1 MNIEQLPK
9 LDLHCHLDGSLAK
22 TMIERCLGRPV
33 SADML
38 TVSDDCRSLTEYLQ
52 KFDIP
57 VQCLRTAEGLED
69 GAYTFVKE
77 IAGENIKYIEVRFA
91 PMLSA
96 HEHLSCSEVIEAVR
110 KGMERAKEDFKVRY
124 GIIVCAM
131 RNHSMEKNMEM
142 LSCAKLYL
150 GEGVCA
156 LDLAGDESAF
166 PTENF
171 RELFREAKRIGM
183 PFTIHS
189 GETGSLD
196 NVREAFELG
205 ARRIGHGIALKQ
217 DPELMKAY
225 AGAGI
230 GVEMCP
236 TSNFQ
241 TKAVRCWEEY
251 PLRQFIDAGIKVS
264 INTDNRTVSGT
275 TMTKELTK
283 IYEQYGRDEEL
294 ILTLL
299 RNAAETAFDPAVK
312 EMFEREWK
320 EVFHSF

>member
-9 LDLHCHLDGSLAK
+9 IDLHCHLDGSLTKA
-22 TMIERCLGRPV
+22 MIERSLGRPV
-33 SADML
+33 SEELL
-38 TVSDDCRSLTEYLQ
+38 TVAEDCRSLTEYLE
-52 KFDIP
+52 KFDLP
-57 VQCLRTAEGLED
+57 VQCLQSAEGLEE
-69 GAYTFVKE
+69 GAYTFVRETAKE
-77 IAGENIKYIEVRFA
+77 NMKYIEVRFA
-91 PMLSA
+91 PMLSV

-110 KGMERAKEDFKVRY
+110 KGMERAKEEFKVRY

-131 RNHSMEKNMEM
+131 RNHSLEQNMEM
-142 LSCAKLYL
+142 LACAGPYL
-150 GEGVCA
+150 GKGVCA
-156 LDLAGDESAF
+156 LDLAGDESTF

-171 RELFREAKRIGM
+171 RELFLEAKRIGM

-189 GETGSLD
+189 GETGNLE

-205 ARRIGHGIALKQ
+205 ARRIGHGIALRQ

-225 AGAGI
+225 AKAGI

-241 TKAVRCWEEY
+241 TKAVGNWKEY
-251 PLRQFIDAGIKVS
+251 PLRQFVDAGIKVS

-283 IYEQYGRDEEL
+283 IYEQYGRDKEL
-294 ILTLL
+294 VLLLL
-299 RNAAETAFDPAVK
+299 RNAAETAFDPEVK
-312 EMFEREWK
+312 ELFQTEWK
-320 EVFHSF
+320 EV